1 MDSVTVL
8 QMDTVRSNEMQR
20 VVESWFRSEVSQCTS
35 TYRYSDAIILL
46 HVAAQLVQKR
56 LASLVLGLWV
66 EVEGQ
71 NFEKRLSLFL
81 PLLYEGISLYDPEAP
96 GGLGMI
102 EKMAE
107 QEDKEDS
114 KGEGGMEEDG
124 NGDTRTENGES
135 GMEVEP
141 PEADSQAATV
151 QLLDQLLFSILSTL
165 RKICSV
171 CPVLRGSTHCELMN
185 QIWGEF
191 NNILASLL

>member
-1 MDSVTVL
+1 M
-8 QMDTVRSNEMQR
+8 
-20 VVESWFRSEVSQCTS
+20 
-35 TYRYSDAIILL
+35 
-46 HVAAQLVQKR
+46 
-56 LASLVLGLWV
+56 LGLWV

-71 NFEKRLSLFL
+71 SFEKRLSLFL

-96 GGLGMI
+96 DGLGMI

-114 KGEGGMEEDG
+114 KGEDGMEESNEDG
-124 NGDTRTENGES
+124 NGGTGTEKGGLENGES
-135 GMEVEP
+135 GMEVELS
-141 PEADSQAATV
+141 EADSQAATV

-191 NNILASLL
+191 I